1 MGLKLKILRLSM
13 NVKKT
18 ENALSVTLKNFIK
31 SESFGGIFLFL
42 NAVLAMVVA
51 NSFLKESYFALWHTP
66 VGFQIGDFFIGFSLH
81 HWIDDVLMALFFL
94 MIGLEIKRE
103 LLFGELSSFKKASFP
118 VIAAI
123 GGMIAP
129 GLIYFFLNA
138 DTPSQHGFGIPMATD
153 IAFALGV
160 IMLLG
165 KRVPTA
171 LKVFLITLA
180 VADDLGAIVVIA
192 LFYTTNL
199 KFAWLLGALGVV
211 LILAVLN
218 RLNTRSL
225 IPYLLLGVLLWFCV
239 HESGIHAT
247 IAAVILA
254 FMIPVKIPKDSKN
267 VELLELGK
275 QYAETS
281 SGALLTKEQQ
291 EILHSIEEKASAL
304 QSPLER
310 LEHFLAPI
318 SGYFIMPLFAFAN
331 AGVSVDSSINL
342 EVDKVLLGVIL
353 GLCLGKPLGI
363 FLITFISEKLK
374 ITARPKGISWWH
386 ILGAGLLAGIGF
398 TMSMFISNLA
408 FTSEHKDAMEVAKI
422 AILLGSL
429 ISGIIGALY
438 LFLLNQRAALKK

>member
-1 MGLKLKILRLSM
+1 MDK
-13 NVKKT
+13 NKT
-18 ENALSVTLKNFIK
+18 ENRLSGIFKNFIK

-66 VGFQIGDFFIGFSLH
+66 FGFQIGDFFIGFSLH
-81 HWIDDVLMALFFL
+81 DWIDDVLMALFFL

-103 LLFGELSSFKKASFP
+103 LLFGELSDFKKASFP

-129 GLIYFFLNA
+129 GLIYYTLNA
-138 DTPSQHGFGIPMATD
+138 NTSSHHGFGIPMATD

-160 IMLLG
+160 VMLLG
-165 KRVPTA
+165 KRVPVA

-192 LFYTTNL
+192 VFYTTNL
-199 KFAWLLGALGVV
+199 KLVWLLGALGVILV
-211 LILAVLN
+211 LALLN

-225 IPYLLLGVLLWFCV
+225 VPYLLLGVLLWFFV
-239 HESGIHAT
+239 HASGIHAT

-254 FMIPVKIPKDSKN
+254 FTIPVRNPSQSLEQKN
-267 VELLELGK
+267 SVKEL
-275 QYAETS
+275 S
-281 SGALLTKEQQ
+281 STIALFEQLQQDNHHNAPLNKEQADL
-291 EILHSIEEKASAL
+291 LHTLKEKASKL

-310 LEHFLAPI
+310 LEHFLSPI

-331 AGVSVDSSINL
+331 AGVSINSNMNL
-342 EVDKVLLGVIL
+342 EVDKVLLGVVL

-363 FLITFISEKLK
+363 FLITFMGEKLK

-429 ISGIIGALY
+429 ISGILGALY
-438 LFLLNQRAALKK
+438 LSVLSKNISKSQS

>member
-1 MGLKLKILRLSM
+1 MNKNKPENRLSGI
-13 NVKKT
+13 
-18 ENALSVTLKNFIK
+18 LKNFIK
-31 SESFGGIFLFL
+31 SESFGGVFLFL
-42 NAVLAMVVA
+42 NAVMAMIVA
-51 NSFLKESYFALWHTP
+51 NSFLKEYYFALWHTP
-66 VGFQIGDFFIGFSLH
+66 FGFQVGDFFIGFSLH

-103 LLFGELSSFKKASFP
+103 LLFGELSDFKKASFP

-123 GGMIAP
+123 GGMVVP
-129 GLIYFFLNA
+129 GLIYFSLNA
-138 DTPSQHGFGIPMATD
+138 NTPSHHGFGIPMATD

-165 KRVPTA
+165 KRVPVA

-192 LFYTTNL
+192 VFYTTNL
-199 KFAWLLGALGVV
+199 KLAWLFGALGV
-211 LILAVLN
+211 ILALMLLN
-218 RLNTRSL
+218 RLNVRALT
-225 IPYLLLGVLLWFCV
+225 PYLLLGVLLWFFV
-239 HESGIHAT
+239 HSSGIHAT

-254 FMIPVKIPKDSKN
+254 FMIPVKNPNKSIEQKHS
-267 VELLELGK
+267 VEELSLAIGNFEKLHQDKHTNPLLD
-275 QYAETS
+275 
-281 SGALLTKEQQ
+281 KEQMDLLH
-291 EILHSIEEKASAL
+291 ILKEKASKL

-310 LEHFLAPI
+310 LEHFLSPL

-331 AGVSVDSSINL
+331 AGVSISSDTNL
-342 EVDKVLLGVIL
+342 GVDKVFLGVVL

-363 FLITFISEKLK
+363 FLITFIGEKLK

-422 AILLGSL
+422 AILFGSL
-429 ISGIIGALY
+429 ISGALGALY
-438 LFLLNQRAALKK
+438 LSILGRKQA

>member
-1 MGLKLKILRLSM
+1 M
-13 NVKKT
+13 NIKT
-18 ENALSVTLKNFIK
+18 ENTLSVMLKNFIT

-42 NAVLAMVVA
+42 NAVLAMIVA
-51 NSFLKESYFALWHTP
+51 NSFLKESYFALWHVP
-66 VGFQIGDFFIGFSLH
+66 FGFQIGDFFIGFSLH

-103 LLFGELSSFKKASFP
+103 LLFGELSDFKKASFP

-123 GGMIAP
+123 GGMVVP
-129 GLIYFFLNA
+129 GLIYFVLNTN
-138 DTPSQHGFGIPMATD
+138 TPSQHGFGIPMATD

-160 IMLLG
+160 VMLLG
-165 KRVPTA
+165 KRVPVA

-180 VADDLGAIVVIA
+180 VADDLGAIIVIA
-192 LFYTTNL
+192 VFYTTNL
-199 KFAWLLGALGVV
+199 KLAWLLGALGV
-211 LILAVLN
+211 ILGLALLN
-218 RLNTRSL
+218 RLNVRL
-225 IPYLLLGVLLWFCV
+225 LLPYLLLGVVLWFCV

-254 FMIPVKIPKDSKN
+254 FMIPVKMPKNSESK
-267 VELLELGK
+267 ELLELSK
-275 QYAETS
+275 HYAQTS
-281 SGALLTKEQQ
+281 VEVLLTKEQQ
-291 EILHSIEEKASAL
+291 QILHSIEKKTSAL

-331 AGVSVDSSINL
+331 AGVSISSSTNL

-363 FLITFISEKLK
+363 FLITFIGEKLK

-429 ISGIIGALY
+429 ISGIFGALY
-438 LFLLNQRAALKK
+438 LFLLDKRAALKK

>member
-1 MGLKLKILRLSM
+1 MNKNKPENRLSGI
-13 NVKKT
+13 
-18 ENALSVTLKNFIK
+18 LKNFIK

-42 NAVLAMVVA
+42 NAVMAMIVA
-51 NSFLKESYFALWHTP
+51 NSFLKEYYFALWHTP
-66 VGFQIGDFFIGFSLH
+66 FGFQVGDFFIGFSLH

-103 LLFGELSSFKKASFP
+103 LLFGELSDFKKASFP

-123 GGMIAP
+123 GGMVVP
-129 GLIYFFLNA
+129 GLIYFSLNA
-138 DTPSQHGFGIPMATD
+138 NTPSHHGFGIPMATD

-165 KRVPTA
+165 KRVPVA

-192 LFYTTNL
+192 VFYTTNL
-199 KFAWLLGALGVV
+199 KLAWLFGALGVILV
-211 LILAVLN
+211 LMLLN
-218 RLNTRSL
+218 RLNVRALT
-225 IPYLLLGVLLWFCV
+225 PYLLLGVLLWFFV
-239 HESGIHAT
+239 HSSGIHAT

-254 FMIPVKIPKDSKN
+254 FMIPVKNPNKSIEQKHS
-267 VELLELGK
+267 VEELSLAIGNFEKLHQDKHANPLLD
-275 QYAETS
+275 
-281 SGALLTKEQQ
+281 KEQMDLLH
-291 EILHSIEEKASAL
+291 ILKEKASKL

-310 LEHFLAPI
+310 LEHFLSPL

-331 AGVSVDSSINL
+331 AGVSISSDTNL
-342 EVDKVLLGVIL
+342 GVDKVFLGVVL

-363 FLITFISEKLK
+363 FLITFIGEKLK

-422 AILLGSL
+422 AILFGSL
-429 ISGIIGALY
+429 ISGALGALY
-438 LFLLNQRAALKK
+438 LSILGRKQA

>member
-1 MGLKLKILRLSM
+1 MNKNKLENRLSGI
-13 NVKKT
+13 
-18 ENALSVTLKNFIK
+18 LKNFIK

-42 NAVLAMVVA
+42 NAVLAMIVA

-66 VGFQIGDFFIGFSLH
+66 FGFQVGDFFIGFSLH

-103 LLFGELSSFKKASFP
+103 LLFGELSDFKKASFP

-123 GGMIAP
+123 GGMVVP

-138 DTPSQHGFGIPMATD
+138 NTPSHHGFGIPMATD

-165 KRVPTA
+165 KRVPVA

-192 LFYTTNL
+192 VFYTTNL
-199 KFAWLLGALGVV
+199 KLAWLFGALGVILV
-211 LILAVLN
+211 LMLLN
-218 RLNTRSL
+218 RLNVRALT
-225 IPYLLLGVLLWFCV
+225 PYLLLGVLLWFFV
-239 HESGIHAT
+239 HSSGIHAT

-254 FMIPVKIPKDSKN
+254 FMIPVKNPNKSIEQKYS
-267 VELLELGK
+267 VEELSLAIGNFEKLHQDKHANPLLD
-275 QYAETS
+275 
-281 SGALLTKEQQ
+281 KEQMDL
-291 EILHSIEEKASAL
+291 LHTLKEKASKL

-310 LEHFLAPI
+310 LEHFLSPL

-331 AGVSVDSSINL
+331 AGVSISSDTNL
-342 EVDKVLLGVIL
+342 GVDKVFLGVVL

-363 FLITFISEKLK
+363 FLITFIGEKLK

-422 AILLGSL
+422 AILFGSL
-429 ISGIIGALY
+429 ISGALGALY
-438 LFLLNQRAALKK
+438 LSILGRKQA